1 MVNVVSS
8 QNLLR
13 IKAQTVNPADLIA
26 LYKSNERLRELID
39 KVGDNSVQTIELKG
53 LYGSARSL
61 LFAGC
66 LEHLGQHQLCILP
79 DKEEAAYFHN
89 DLINLQTGRN
99 ILFLP
104 SSFKR
109 SVQFSHLSNE
119 NKVLRSSV
127 LNSLPAAGKGCI
139 IVTYPEALIEKVI
152 SRNTLSENTFRIR
165 KGDKF
170 SVSFLTDF
178 LLEYGFRET
187 DFLYEPGQFSIRGSI
202 VDVFSFSDKV
212 PFRIDFFGDEIDT
225 IRTFDIES
233 QLSIERKE
241 EVTILPDFQSPEA
254 QQISKSVRWTHMID
268 YIGKDLIIWV
278 SDKSFLI
285 EKIDQ
290 IYRDTSLELLYEND
304 HLRLSSK
311 DELLVD
317 GKEIADALL
326 PVKMIEMD
334 PAGATDHDYTV
345 RFNTALQPVFHKNFG
360 LLINDLELKYENAFR
375 VFILSDNPKQLER
388 LDSVF
393 TDLQAKIQYTGVPV
407 ALHEGFIDNDLKI
420 CFYTD
425 HQIFDRY
432 HRFRIDEHFT
442 RKDSLSL
449 RDLTGLYPGD
459 YVVHIDHGI
468 GQFAGLETI
477 DLHGRKQEAVKLV
490 YKDND
495 TLYVSIH
502 SLHRI
507 SKYKGRDNQPPKIY
521 KLGTGSWQKLKLTT
535 KKRVKD
541 IARELI
547 SLYARRKSQEGF
559 RFSPDSYLQQE
570 LEASFIYEDTDD
582 QVNATRDTKAGMEA
596 PFPMDRLICG
606 DVGFGKTEV
615 AVRAAFKAVTD
626 SKQVAVLVPTTILA
640 LQHFR
645 TFSERLEG
653 FPCTVD
659 YLSRLKKPRDRKQTI
674 EKIANGKVDIIIGT
688 HRMVSADIKFRDLGL
703 LIIDEEQKFGVSVKE
718 KLRKLKIN
726 VDTLT
731 LTATPIPRTLQ
742 LSLMGARD
750 LSIINTPPPNRY
762 PIVTEVHT
770 FNEAIIKEA
779 IDYEVSRNGQV
790 FFIHNRV
797 ENIQEVKRLVDQLCP
812 DVKSVVAHGQMEG
825 SLLEKIMLG
834 FIDGFYDVLI
844 ATTIIESGLDI
855 PNANT
860 IIISNAHHFG
870 LSDLHQLRGR
880 VGRSNKKAFCYLIAP
895 PLTLLTP
902 EARRRLK
909 AIEEFSELGSGLNI
923 AMQDL
928 DIRGAGNLLG
938 AEQSGFIAEI
948 GFDTYHRILDEALQE
963 LKEDEYKELFRD
975 EPTPA
980 PPVQKTSFI
989 KDCHIDTDMELLF
1002 PEDYISNIS
1011 ERLRLY
1017 RILDDIRTEEELQSF
1032 AGDLT
1037 DRFGTLPPQSM
1048 QLLNVV
1054 RLRWLAVSLGFE
1066 KIMLKKKRMILY
1078 FVSNQ
1083 ASPYYH
1089 SEVFNLVIRH
1099 IQKQTG
1105 QYRLKEQ
1112 DGRLT
1117 LAVEDISTM
1126 SQAIGVLQKFELAR
1140 HANEQ

>member
-1 MVNVVSS
+1 M
-8 QNLLR
+8 
-13 IKAQTVNPADLIA
+13 KPADLIA
-26 LYKSNERLRELID
+26 LFRSNDRIRDLTEQLGNGSA
-39 KVGDNSVQTIELKG
+39 KNIELRG
-53 LYGSARSL
+53 LCGSSKSL
-61 LFAGC
+61 LFAAC
-66 LEHLGQHQLCILP
+66 LENPGQHQLCVMQ
-79 DKEEAAYFHN
+79 DKEEAAYFYN

-119 NKVLRSSV
+119 NKVLRASV
-127 LNSLPAAGKGCI
+127 LESLEAPETGCI
-139 IVTYPEALIEKVI
+139 IITYPEAIAEKVI
-152 SRNTLSENTFRIR
+152 SRNALSENTFKVRR
-165 KGDKF
+165 GEKL

-178 LLEYGFRET
+178 LTEYGFRET
-187 DFLYEPGQFSIRGSI
+187 DFIYEPGQFSIRGSI
-202 VDVFSFSDKV
+202 VDVFSYSDKA
-212 PFRIDFFGDEIDT
+212 PYRIDFFGEEIDT

-233 QLSIERKE
+233 QLSIEKKE
-241 EVTILPDFQSPEA
+241 EVTILPDFQNPEA
-254 QQISKSVRWTHMID
+254 RLLQKSIQWIHLIEYISK
-268 YIGKDLIIWV
+268 DLVIWV
-278 SDKSFLI
+278 AGKSFILDR
-285 EKIDQ
+285 IDQ
-290 IYRDTSLELLYEND
+290 IYKDTSLELLYEND
-304 HLRLSSK
+304 HLRFESK
-311 DELLVD
+311 SDFLVD
-317 GKEIADALL
+317 REEIAEAFS
-326 PVKMIEMD
+326 PVRIIEMNPSGSTNPD
-334 PAGATDHDYTV
+334 CV
-345 RFNTALQPVFHKNFG
+345 IIFNTALQPVFHKNFE
-360 LLINDLELKYENAFR
+360 LLIGDLEQKHENAFR
-375 VFILSDNPKQLER
+375 VYILSDNPNQLER
-388 LDSVF
+388 LNSVF
-393 TDLQAKIQYTGVPV
+393 TDLKAKVEYTGIPL
-407 ALHEGFIDNDLKI
+407 ALHEGFIDNDLKV

-432 HRFRIDEHFT
+432 HRFRLEEHFT

-477 DLHGRKQEAVKLV
+477 DIHGRKQEAVKLV

-495 TLYVSIH
+495 ILFVSIH

-507 SKYKGRDNQPPKIY
+507 SKYKGKDSQPPKIY
-521 KLGTGSWQKLKLTT
+521 KLGTSAWQKLKLTA

-547 SLYARRKSQEGF
+547 SLYAKRKAQEGF
-559 RFSPDSYLQQE
+559 RFSPDTYLQQE
-570 LEASFIYEDTDD
+570 LESSFIYEDTVD
-582 QVNATRDTKAGMEA
+582 QVTATRDTKAGMEA

-615 AVRAAFKAVTD
+615 AVRAAFKAVAD

-645 TFSERLEG
+645 TFSDRLEG
-653 FPCTVD
+653 FPCNID
-659 YLSRLKKPRDRKQTI
+659 YLSRLKKPKDQKKTI
-674 EKIANGKVDIIIGT
+674 EQLATGQVDIIIGT
-688 HRMVSADIKFRDLGL
+688 HRLVSTDIKFRDLGL

-770 FNEAIIKEA
+770 FNEAIIREA
-779 IDYEVSRNGQV
+779 IEYEVSRSGQV

-812 DVKSVVAHGQMEG
+812 DTRSVVAHGQMEG
-825 SLLEKIMLG
+825 TILEKIMLD
-834 FIDGFYDVLI
+834 FIDGYYDVLI

-860 IIISNAHHFG
+860 MIINNAHHFG

-902 EARRRLK
+902 EAKRRLK

-923 AMQDL
+923 AMHDL

-948 GFDTYHRILDEALQE
+948 GFETYHRILDEALQE

-975 EPTPA
+975 EPDSTVTA
-980 PPVQKTSFI
+980 PKTTFI
-989 KDCHIDTDMELLF
+989 KDCHIDTDLELLF
-1002 PEDYISNIS
+1002 PEEYISNIS

-1017 RILDDIRTEEELQSF
+1017 RILDEVRTEEELGSF
-1032 AGDLT
+1032 ALDLN
-1037 DRFGTLPPQSM
+1037 DRFGPVPPQSI
-1048 QLLNVV
+1048 QLLDVV

-1066 KIMLKKKRMILY
+1066 KIILKKKRMILY

-1083 ASPYYH
+1083 ESAYYR
-1089 SEVFNLVIRH
+1089 SEVFHQIILL

-1105 QYRLKEQ
+1105 RFFLKEQ
-1112 DGRLT
+1112 AGKLT
-1117 LAVEDISTM
+1117 LSVEGIASM
-1126 SQAIGVLQKFELAR
+1126 SEAIGVLKMFTINGNNQLQENWK
-1140 HANEQ
+1140 